1 MLPKPDD
8 PRAVSRR
15 QALSLDL
22 GRSGPELDTPVADYW
37 IRVRR
42 QAMAC
47 RFEVVLSGED
57 GAHLPAARAA
67 LDLVEDLEAQLTVFR
82 DTSEVVRLNRRAAR
96 ASCAT
101 SASMFALL
109 EQCSQLHASTEGA
122 FDVTSTP
129 LSRCWGFLRREGR
142 LPSEQ
147 ELADARA
154 RVGMQGVELDAEL
167 CRVRFQREGME
178 LNFGAIGKGHAL
190 DKMALALRS
199 HGVRNALLSAGHSSV
214 LALGGPDEGYLI
226 DLVSPRARG
235 PRLARLRLQNA
246 ALGTSG
252 AGVQFA
258 LVDGQRYGHVLD
270 PRTGR
275 PAAGVLSASVVASQA
290 AAADALSTAFL
301 IGGIALAR
309 RYCETHPDVLALIT
323 PDDGSETPVRVG
335 DHPGARLEESC

>member
-1 MLPKPDD
+1 MLQEPDES
-8 PRAVSRR
+8 RAVTRR
-15 QALSLDL
+15 QALSLDI

-67 LDLVEDLEAQLTVFR
+67 LDVVEDLEAQLTVFR

-96 ASCAT
+96 ESCVASA
-101 SASMFALL
+101 ALFALL
-109 EQCSQLHASTEGA
+109 EHCSELHAATEGA

-142 LPSEQ
+142 LPSDQ
-147 ELADARA
+147 ELQDARS
-154 RVGMQGVELDAEL
+154 RVGMQRVALDAKQ
-167 CRVRFQREGME
+167 CSVRFEREGME
-178 LNFGAIGKGHAL
+178 VNFGAIGKGHAL
-190 DKMALALRS
+190 DKMAETLRS
-199 HGVRNALLSAGHSSV
+199 EGVKHALLSAGRSSV

-235 PRLARLRLQNA
+235 QRLARLRLQEA

-252 AGVQFA
+252 AGVQFVE
-258 LVDGQRYGHVLD
+258 VDGRRYGHVLD

-275 PAAGVLSASVVASQA
+275 PASGVLSASVVASHA
-290 AAADALSTAFL
+290 ALADALSTAFL
-301 IGGIALAR
+301 IGGVPLAR
-309 RYCETHPDVLALIT
+309 RYCETHPGVLALIT
-323 PDDGSETPVRVG
+323 PDDGSEAPQRLG
-335 DHPGARLEESC
+335 DHPGARLEEP